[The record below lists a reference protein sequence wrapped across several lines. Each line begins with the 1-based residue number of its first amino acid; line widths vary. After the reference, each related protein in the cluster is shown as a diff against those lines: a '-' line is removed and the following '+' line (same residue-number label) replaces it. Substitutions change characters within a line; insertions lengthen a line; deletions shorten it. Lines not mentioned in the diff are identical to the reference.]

1 MSSQGTAPQL
11 VYPQV
16 MHDAEQP
23 GAQIAARPPL
33 GKAAPGSFQRVL
45 HQIVRRR
52 TVAEH
57 RPRIA
62 AQAGQLGKDRAAVH
76 GVGSGTGD
84 VPDVVESVAGLVARL
99 LVLGPG
105 IQRLALEGPLLLA
118 VVANH
123 NAVVAAGGIAVHREQ
138 WRPVGGA
145 RAVAHALAAA
155 GSILVEDV
163 QSHAVTAGEYV
174 AGHHGRRR
182 RPGSM
187 SGTGSQRGRND
198 ERENQIIRFHDDLR
212 WLWGALRG
220 ATPRY
225 TETLLNLFHRREKA
239 ATGTLPQPPGR
250 HAENRRHPAPWGV
263 SAGYRGDRSPAARPR
278 QSRPAIP
285 VASAGR
291 GVRRCPK

>member
-76 GVGSGTGD
+76 GGGSGTGD
-84 VPDVVESVAGLVARL
+84 VPDIVESVAGLVARL
-99 LVLGPG
+99 LVLGPVV
-105 IQRLALEGPLLLA
+105 QRLALEGPLLLA
-118 VVANH
+118 VVAH
-123 NAVVAAGGIAVHREQ
+123 HDAVVAAGGIAVHRVQ
-138 WRPVGGA
+138 RWPVSGA

-155 GSILVEDV
+155 GGILVEDV

-182 RPGSM
+182 RPGTM
-187 SGTGSQRGRND
+187 SGTGGQRGRND
-198 ERENQIIRFHDDLR
+198 EREKQIIRFHDDLR
-212 WLWGALRG
+212 WLWGA
-220 ATPRY
+220 TPTY
-225 TETLLNLFHRREKA
+225 TETLLNLFHRRA
-239 ATGTLPQPPGR
+239 PVATGRSPRPPGK
-250 HAENRRHPAPWGV
+250 HAEDRWHPAPSGV

-278 QSRPAIP
+278 KSRPATP
-285 VASAGR
+285 GASAGR